1 MKITALERIRRRS
14 IPNFL
19 WVHMY
24 TDEGLKSLGEV
35 HFGPGPVDKHID
47 DWPAQKLISRDPV
60 QVEAAQDAL
69 AFYLGSIASGAV
81 RNAPFLSIIPVP
93 AATICARPGASARRA
108 SPTTQASALITS
120 TSSSAP
126 PICTA
131 VRAMAPDL
139 MPR

>member
-69 AFYLGSIASGAV
+69 AFYLGSTVSGAV
-81 RNAPFLSIIPVP
+81 RNAILVYSTCASSNYLRETRGIRPSSFAHNSGKCFDNIDVFLSP
-93 AATICARPGASARRA
+93 AD
-108 SPTTQASALITS
+108 LH
-120 TSSSAP
+120 SSKSYG
-126 PICTA
+126 T
-131 VRAMAPDL
+131 
-139 MPR
+139 

>member
-1 MKITALERIRRRS
+1 MKITALERIRRGS
-14 IPNFL
+14 FPNLL
-19 WVHMY
+19 WVRVY
-24 TDEGLKSLGEV
+24 TDEGLKGLGEV
-35 HFGPGPVDKHID
+35 HFGPGPVDTHIH
-47 DWPAQKLISRDPV
+47 DWAAQKLIGRNSA

-108 SPTTQASALITS
+108 SPTTQASALMTS
-120 TSSSAP
+120 TSSSAAP
-126 PICTA
+126 MCTA
-131 VRAMAPDL
+131 VRAIAPDL